1 MSPLPVVRSLAEE
14 LEGMSRAMLTGIWVE
29 TFEPEDALKELT
41 IAAKKTGGK
50 ILQWD
55 LHRGTEK
62 VSFAGAQI
70 HFEPISGA
78 QGLSQALDQLEKSND
93 VAGQREIEREVAYLV
108 LKNLHLALVPP
119 LIQRLANL
127 IWLGRE
133 KRHIVVVFAPVV
145 RIPIE
150 LEKLFTVV
158 EHKLPDRVALTRLAE
173 GVIAP
178 DPIAEVADL
187 DRILDAASGMTRIE
201 AENAFSLSVIRHDR
215 LDRDAVFSM
224 KAQVFKRGLSGLSLY
239 EGPENFASIGGHQW
253 LKEFTSKLLSKR
265 EENPKFRPK
274 GIICTGVS
282 GGGKSLF
289 CKALGAEVGRPV
301 LTLDVGGLMGG
312 IVRQTEG
319 NTRRAFQV
327 IDAGPSSILMC
338 RRKGLSLGRS
348 KGR

>member
-1 MSPLPVVRSLAEE
+1 MSLPVARSLAEE
-14 LEGMSRAMLTGIWVE
+14 LEEMSRAMLTGIWVE
-29 TFEPEDALKELT
+29 TFEPEDALKDLAT
-41 IAAKKTGGK
+41 AAKETGGK

-62 VSFAGAQI
+62 VLFDKAQI
-70 HFEPISGA
+70 TFEPVSGA
-78 QGLSQALDQLEKSND
+78 RSLDQALDQLEKLND
-93 VAGQREIEREVAYLV
+93 NAGKRDSEREVAYLV
-108 LKNLHLALVPP
+108 VKNIHLALVPP
-119 LIQRLANL
+119 LIQRLANM

-133 KRHIVVVFAPVV
+133 KRHIIVVFSPVV

-158 EHKLPDRVALTRLAE
+158 EHKLPDRAALTRLAE
-173 GVIAP
+173 GVAGP
-178 DPIAEVADL
+178 DELPETDEFERV
-187 DRILDAASGMTRIE
+187 LDAASGMTRIE
-201 AENAFSLSVIRHDR
+201 AENAFSLSVIRHGK

-224 KAQVFKRGLSGLSLY
+224 KAQVFKRGLAGLSLY
-239 EGPENFASIGGHQW
+239 EGPENFASIGGHAW
-253 LKEFTSKLLSKR
+253 LKEFTSKLLAKR
-265 EENPKFRPK
+265 EENPKFRPR

-312 IVRQTEG
+312 IVGQTEG

-327 IDAGPSSILMC
+327 VDAGPPSILMAE
-338 RRKGLSLGRS
+338 
-348 KGR
+348 